1 MSINTVQDKII
12 EEMSQ
17 MDDWMDRYAY
27 LIEQARNLPDDNH
40 EIRKDENA
48 VSGCQSQVWVEAEL
62 KNDRLHF
69 RADSDTTLTKGIIA
83 LILKVVDGQSPD
95 EILNSDL
102 YVFRETGLESN
113 LSPARA
119 DGLAAI
125 LREMR
130 MIAEGYRKNIQE

>member
-1 MSINTVQDKII
+1 MSINSIQNKII
-12 EEMSQ
+12 KDMSQ

-27 LIEQARNLPDDNH
+27 LIEQARQLSDDNH
-40 EIRKDENA
+40 EIRKDENTI
-48 VSGCQSQVWVEAEL
+48 SGCQSQVWVEAEL
-62 KNDRLHF
+62 KGDRLYF

-83 LILKVVDGQSPD
+83 LILKVLDGQTPD
-95 EILNSDL
+95 EILNTNL

-119 DGLAAI
+119 DGLAAV

-130 MIAEGYRKNIQE
+130 MIAESYRKNAQE